1 MEYCASLIFWWQ
13 NILLIF
19 IFSFIIFINGKTFL
33 LLRRTSGYVREVTGL
48 LHRILLGL
56 DDREGPRTGPL
67 SGGPQVPA
75 FARELQTISEEER

>member
-13 NILLIF
+13 NIVLIF

-33 LLRRTSGYVREVTGL
+33 LLRRTSGYVREATGL

-67 SGGPQVPA
+67 SRGLQVPYS
-75 FARELQTISEEER
+75 ETGLQTISEEER